1 MSIAKQKKSHIW
13 DRDPDDWYVEPFEC
27 SMALFDLEEFQ
38 GSVWD
43 PSCGLGRILDSAEK
57 AGHTVIGSDIVTR
70 GSYCDFEKDFL
81 SISEGEVE
89 FDNIVSNP
97 PFNLAEKFV
106 RHGLELLPHGGKMA
120 MILPMVWL
128 SGFSTKRDWL
138 PYSPLR
144 KYFAISPRPSMPPG
158 AVIQAGVK
166 AGNGTKD
173 FAWFIWEKGYCGQ
186 PSVGFM
192 NTKPYK

>member
-1 MSIAKQKKSHIW
+1 MSIVKQKKSHIW

-27 SMALFDLEEFQ
+27 SRALFDLEQFN
-38 GSVWD
+38 GKIWD
-43 PSCGLGRILDSAEK
+43 PSCGLGRILTSAEE
-57 AGHTVIGSDIVTR
+57 AGYPIVGSDIISR
-70 GSYCDFEKDFL
+70 GHYCNFERDFL
-81 SISEGEVE
+81 SISKGEVE
-89 FDNIVSNP
+89 FENIVSNP

-138 PYSPLR
+138 PHSPLR

-158 AVIQAGVK
+158 AVIEAGVK

-173 FAWFIWEKGYCGQ
+173 FAWFIWEKGYCKQ
-186 PSVGFM
+186 PLVGFM